1 MPVLLNPK
9 HEAAAQALAR
19 FAEPEEAAVIG
30 GLDPNGSS
38 FSSNARKFC
47 ARLKRMRVKEIW
59 ENAAVINE
67 LDAAWL
73 LRKLKA
79 KAEFNLD
86 DFLTPP
92 NEAGVRFI
100 DISRASRKQLEG
112 LAELTLDEFT
122 EGRGAEAVDVRRTKI
137 SGEAMAALNL
147 IARVQGLLKP
157 EKVAPT
163 NPEGDGPAHL
173 TVSWLEPE
181 ASASRG
187 VARTQPQTQKG

>member
-19 FAEPEEAAVIG
+19 FAEIEDAAVIG
-30 GLDPNGSS
+30 GLDPNGTS
-38 FSSNARKFC
+38 FASNARKFC
-47 ARLKRMRVKEIW
+47 NRLKRTRVREIW
-59 ENAAVINE
+59 ANAAYINE

-79 KAEFNLD
+79 KADFNLA

-100 DISRASRKQLEG
+100 DIGKATREQLEG
-112 LAELTLDEFT
+112 LAELTLEEFT
-122 EGRGAEAVDVRRTKI
+122 EGRGAAATSVRRTKI
-137 SGEAMAALNL
+137 NGEAMAALNL

-157 EKVAPT
+157 EKVALTDPSGEKSQPVSPIINLT
-163 NPEGDGPAHL
+163 TVRPESSEGWEFG
-173 TVSWLEPE
+173 
-181 ASASRG
+181 
-187 VARTQPQTQKG
+187 K